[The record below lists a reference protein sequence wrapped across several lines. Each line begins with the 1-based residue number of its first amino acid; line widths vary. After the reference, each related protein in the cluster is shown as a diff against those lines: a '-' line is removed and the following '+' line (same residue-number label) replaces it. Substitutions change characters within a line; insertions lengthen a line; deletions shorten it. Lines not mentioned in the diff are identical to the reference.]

1 MKKKDY
7 VGIDISKETID
18 IRLLS
23 SKLDGN
29 FSNSPSGF
37 RKMKSF
43 IEKHVDRDTELL
55 FCFEHTGLYAVPLQ
69 VYLEKENM
77 AYHMVSG
84 LQVKRSL
91 GIQRGK
97 NDQVDARRLAEYI
110 YLRRD
115 EIKPQK
121 LQSPHLIRLKYLLSM
136 RSRLVRQRAGYMATV
151 KDYKKC
157 LAIADTDVLIHVQQA
172 MIKAFDK
179 QIILVEKEIRGII
192 ASDPRIQTL
201 FNLATSVKGIGLIT
215 ATYMIVLTNCFTEF
229 KTWRKF
235 ACYAGSAPFEH
246 RSGTSVRGKTKISQ
260 YANQQMKAIL
270 TNAVKSAV
278 QYSPE
283 IRQYYQKRLK
293 EGKHKKI
300 VVNIIR
306 NKLISRVFA
315 IVKRGNPYVEL
326 VKYAA

>member
-7 VGIDISKETID
+7 VGIDISKEKVD
-18 IRLLS
+18 IRLFN
-23 SKLDGN
+23 SKMDGQFDN
-29 FSNSPSGF
+29 KPSGF
-37 RKMKSF
+37 RKMRSL
-43 IEKHVDRDTELL
+43 IEKHVDKDTELL

-97 NDQVDARRLAEYI
+97 NDRVDARRLAEYAQ
-110 YLRRD
+110 LHRE
-115 EIKPQK
+115 EIKPQN
-121 LQSPHLIRLKYLLSM
+121 LQSTHLIRLKYLLSM
-136 RSRLVRQRAGYMATV
+136 RSRLVRQRAGFMASI
-151 KDYKKC
+151 KEYKKC
-157 LAIADTDVLIHVQQA
+157 LALANTDVMIHVQQE
-172 MIKAFDK
+172 MIKVLDK
-179 QIILVEKEIRGII
+179 QVVKLEKEIRGII
-192 ASDPRIQTL
+192 ASDTKIQSL
-201 FNLATSVKGIGLIT
+201 FNLATSVKGIGLIS

-246 RSGTSVRGKTKISQ
+246 QSGTSVRGKTRISH
-260 YANQQMKAIL
+260 YANKQMKAIL
-270 TNAVKSAV
+270 TNAAQSAI

-283 IRQYYQKRLK
+283 IRLYYQKRLK

-315 IVKRGNPYVEL
+315 VVRRGTPYVEL